1 MLKDQYFYPLAALL
15 TAVMIIFALSF
26 GENSKLTEKEILE
39 NGYVME
45 GADLALLAQQPG
57 TQAIFIAPIR
67 AEPAYAQLTSTA
79 ARDNLPPG
87 PGVFAP
93 LGPEYERVFATRRLK
108 MTITA
113 RASRVSPLAKFDM
126 GYFSAG
132 SGDSGWKPRILSREW
147 SDYIMEFRPGELNES
162 QGLDHFSIW
171 PGRTAEALSMDVL
184 RMRVEVISSSK

>member
-1 MLKDQYFYPLAALL
+1 
-15 TAVMIIFALSF
+15 
-26 GENSKLTEKEILE
+26 
-39 NGYVME
+39 
-45 GADLALLAQQPG
+45 
-57 TQAIFIAPIR
+57 
-67 AEPAYAQLTSTA
+67 
-79 ARDNLPPG
+79 
-87 PGVFAP
+87 
-93 LGPEYERVFATRRLK
+93 